1 VANFFYTFILS
12 EVLYISSGYFPKMN
26 FNFPPTSPVA
36 PLEGWFQEAET
47 VATTSNPLAMAL
59 STVNSAGIPSSRMVL
74 LKGFDKSGAVF
85 YTNYIS
91 EKSNDI
97 EANSN
102 VSLLFHWD
110 TAQRQIR
117 IQGKATRLSEEE
129 SDAYFATRDRLSQ
142 VGAWSSKQSQPL
154 KSRAI
159 LMAKVATLTAKW
171 IGRSVPRPEF
181 WGGYR
186 VSLDTVELWQGHD
199 GRLHDRIRYTMVKG
213 EWSWERL
220 QP

>member
-1 VANFFYTFILS
+1 
-12 EVLYISSGYFPKMN
+12 MN
-26 FNFPPTSPVA
+26 FNFPPTSPIA

-47 VATTSNPLAMAL
+47 AATTSNPLAMAL

-74 LKGFDKSGAVF
+74 LKGFDELGAVF

-110 TAQRQIR
+110 TTQRQIR
-117 IQGKATRLSEEE
+117 IQGRATRLCDDE
-129 SDAYFATRDRLSQ
+129 SDAYFTTRDRLSQ
-142 VGAWSSKQSQPL
+142 VSAWSSKQSQPL

-159 LMAKVATLTAKW
+159 LMEKVATLTEKW
-171 IGRSVPRPEF
+171 VGKSVPRPEF

-186 VSLDTVELWQGHD
+186 VSLDTIELWQGQD
-199 GRLHDRIRYTMVKG
+199 GRLHDRIVYTMVDG
-213 EWSWERL
+213 DWSWERL